1 MVGCMRRIEGGRW
14 HGGHGRPALSSPLLT
29 HLRAPESLPAGRG
42 DAMTAPAA
50 AEPSFVRLT
59 LPFYF

>member
-1 MVGCMRRIEGGRW
+1 MAGTGAL
-14 HGGHGRPALSSPLLT
+14 PSPLLSSPLLT